1 MTAFTV
7 QNLLTQYFPA
17 FKEKHVLPLYQIKA
31 AEKLQACRTSKLGG
45 HMQVCPKGHLNGIW
59 YNSCKHRACPQ
70 CRGIQAERWLQRTR
84 NTLIE
89 CPHHHIIFTV
99 PHELNFLWLNNR
111 QLIADVLFHAVQNTI
126 NTLSKDKKHL
136 GAIPGYILALHTWGR
151 NLTLHPH
158 IHCLISHGGLNESTL
173 TWQEPKRKSLF
184 PAEPMRRL
192 YRAKFIAD
200 LKNKLDDEKINLPES
215 LSKQQFLNLL
225 NKLGRQTWVVHC
237 CPRYDHGDGVSKYLA
252 RYIRGGPFNNSQ
264 VLDIKKGN
272 IVFRYLDHRTHK
284 TTKMTLSVDDF
295 LQRLLLH
302 IPEPR
307 KVLVRHYG
315 LYHSK
320 SRVKLNVARGNFKQE
335 SVGDIVSLDWQ
346 TYLGKLDGM
355 PSCIEC
361 GTSLL
366 MHLESEKKEVAEMS
380 L

>member
-1 MTAFTV
+1 M
-7 QNLLTQYFPA
+7 LLDT
-17 FKEKHVLPLYQIKA
+17 LY
-31 AEKLQACRTSKLGG
+31 
-45 HMQVCPKGHLNGIW
+45 
-59 YNSCKHRACPQ
+59 
-70 CRGIQAERWLQRTR
+70 TR
-84 NTLIE
+84 
-89 CPHHHIIFTV
+89 F
-99 PHELNFLWLNNR
+99 
-111 QLIADVLFHAVQNTI
+111 DY
-126 NTLSKDKKHL
+126 SS
-136 GAIPGYILALHTWGR
+136 
-151 NLTLHPH
+151 
-158 IHCLISHGGLNESTL
+158 LISHGGLNESTL

-200 LKNKLDDEKINLPES
+200 LKNQLDEEKINLPES

-264 VLDIKKGN
+264 VLDITKGN

-284 TTKMTLSVDDF
+284 TTKQTLSVYNF

-361 GTSLL
+361 GASLL